1 MARLAIVTG
10 GIRGLGAAMSRHL
23 KAAGYRVAAAYG
35 RNQEAADRFH
45 RETGIPIFR
54 WNVASYQECEDG
66 VQTVA
71 KSFDSTVEIL
81 VNNAGITRDAMLH
94 KMAPK
99 DWDEVIASDLTSCFN
114 MTRVVIEAMR
124 KRGFGRIVNVASIN
138 GQKGQAGQAN
148 YAAAKAGIFGF
159 TKAVALESAAKG
171 ITVNAVAPGY
181 IRTEMVAA
189 MPQEVLSRIG
199 SQIPVGHLGT
209 PDDVARTVSFLVSDA
224 AAFITGATISA
235 NGGQLMV

>member
-10 GIRGLGAAMSRHL
+10 GIRGLGAAISRYL
-23 KAAGYRVAAAYG
+23 KAGGYRVAAAYG

-45 RETGIPIFR
+45 RDTGIPIFR
-54 WNVASYQECEDG
+54 WNVANYQECAEG
-66 VQTVA
+66 VQAVA
-71 KSFDSTVEIL
+71 KSFDSPVEVL

-94 KMAPK
+94 KMAPQ

-189 MPQEVLSRIG
+189 MPQEALSRIG

-209 PDDVARTVSFLVSDA
+209 PDDVARIVSFLVSDS